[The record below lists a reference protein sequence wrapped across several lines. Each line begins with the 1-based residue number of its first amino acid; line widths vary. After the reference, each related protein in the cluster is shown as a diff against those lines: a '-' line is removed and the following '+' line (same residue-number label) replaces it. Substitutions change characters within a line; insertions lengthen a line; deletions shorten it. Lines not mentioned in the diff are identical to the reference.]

1 MGALG
6 YINYEVRS
14 TDLLSRWAENCE
26 NFSKFSELQR
36 GSLGALRSTEGCFQ
50 KLWPYIY
57 QFGTKKK
64 KKKKKAIS
72 FYSYRLQKVLEIL
85 VSVWHLKYAISFYSY
100 RL

>member
-64 KKKKKAIS
+64 KKPSHFIAIG
-72 FYSYRLQKVLEIL
+72 YRKF
-85 VSVWHLKYAISFYSY
+85 WKY
-100 RL
+100 